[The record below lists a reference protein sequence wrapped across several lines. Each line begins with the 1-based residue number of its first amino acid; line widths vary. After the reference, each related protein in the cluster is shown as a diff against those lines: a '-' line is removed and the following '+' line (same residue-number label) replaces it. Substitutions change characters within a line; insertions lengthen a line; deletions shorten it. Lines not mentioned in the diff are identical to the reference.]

1 VWFQIVMA
9 LKMEAGG
16 SFETFYLYRRLDG
29 VTLFKTLCFILL
41 IVFWIVLHWELLL
54 DTLRIM

>member
-1 VWFQIVMA
+1 MA